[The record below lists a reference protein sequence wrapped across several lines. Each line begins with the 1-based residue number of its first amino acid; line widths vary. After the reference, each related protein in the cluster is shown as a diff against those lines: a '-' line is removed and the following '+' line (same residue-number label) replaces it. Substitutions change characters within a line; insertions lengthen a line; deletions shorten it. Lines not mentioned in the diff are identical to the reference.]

1 MSNKLGV
8 EHQPESHLLPAWWIF
23 GVAIPSQKGFARHLP
38 PGAQSRWEGFSSIS
52 GECRC
57 MGRGTSTIESSYCWW
72 FRCDIPNNRL
82 GCTKPWKN
90 NGIFTISTGER
101 RSSEPS
107 TLCIYNMY
115 IYIYMYTSF
124 SGMSPG
130 RFVPKKLFYQTPW
143 LKLHR
148 MQPYSA
154 IQMGRCSYI
163 HSMFVLVDEIA

>member
-115 IYIYMYTSF
+115 IYICILHSPVCLQDGSF
-124 SGMSPG
+124 QKSYFTKLLGWSFTG
-130 RFVPKKLFYQTPW
+130 CNRTVPYRWVDVVIYIPCLF
-143 LKLHR
+143 
-148 MQPYSA
+148 
-154 IQMGRCSYI
+154 
-163 HSMFVLVDEIA
+163 